1 MKMKSKLKNNY
12 NLINTI
18 FYLTFLTTRKK
29 GFSEGYLAEVN
40 ITLEFNLINGGFFLK
55 PQQNNG
61 GFLTL
66 FKFQRFI
73 LKPRQNDGGFFN
85 LH

>member
-1 MKMKSKLKNNY
+1 MN
-12 NLINTI
+12 I
-18 FYLTFLTTRKK
+18 FEQVFTTRKK
-29 GFSEGYLAEVN
+29 GFSGGYLAKVN
-40 ITLEFNLINGGFFLK
+40 ITLGIDLINGDFFLK

-73 LKPRQNDGGFFN
+73 IKPWQNDGGFFN